1 MQAEFHGCKHVSR
14 RESGGLDRERFKHA
28 ATGMIAYAMMRK
40 DVKTPVMNLDKAF
53 IETEN
58 PNAAPIGTK
67 FGLFLF
73 GDPLEIRTPDPLLK
87 RQLLCQLS

>member
-1 MQAEFHGCKHVSR
+1 MAVGISR
-14 RESGGLDRERFKHA
+14 KGDLFSRHYYSPER
-28 ATGMIAYAMMRK
+28 
-40 DVKTPVMNLDKAF
+40 KTLVIIV

-67 FGLFLF
+67 FGFDLF

-87 RQLLCQLS
+87 RQLLCLLS